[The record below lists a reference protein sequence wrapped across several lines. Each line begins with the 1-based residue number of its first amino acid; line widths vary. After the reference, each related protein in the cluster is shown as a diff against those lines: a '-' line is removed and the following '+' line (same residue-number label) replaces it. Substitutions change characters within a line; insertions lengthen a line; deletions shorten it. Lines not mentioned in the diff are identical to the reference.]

1 MKLIELTRFLESL
14 APLALQEGYDNSGL
28 IVGDPMQDVNKA
40 LVSLDCTE
48 DIIDEAIDSQCDLVV
63 THHPIVFKGMKRFNN
78 TTYIERVVAKAIR
91 HNIAL
96 YAIHTNLDN
105 VEGGVNTTIME
116 RLGVEKPVI
125 LAPKKNIL
133 KKLRVFVP
141 FTHSETIKS
150 ALFTAGAG
158 DISNYSECSFSGK
171 GVGTFLANEQAE
183 PTIGTIGLREEVEE
197 AAIEVIYPSYLERNI
212 LIAMFENH
220 PYEEVAYDVYSL
232 DNAHQNVG
240 SGMIG
245 NLPSALSSEDF
256 LAFLKEKMDVQV
268 IRHTRELNGPIQRVA
283 VCGGAG
289 SFLLQKAI
297 QAGADIFIS
306 ADFKYHEFFD
316 AEDKIMIADIG
327 HFESEQF
334 TQHLLLEVIR
344 KKFPNFAIQI
354 TKESTNPIKYYF

>member
-14 APLALQEGYDNSGL
+14 APLALQEDYDNSGL
-28 IVGDPMQDVNKA
+28 IIGDPKQDINKA

-48 DIIDEAIDSQCDLVV
+48 DIINEAIDNQCDLVI

-78 TTYIERVVAKAIR
+78 ASYIERVVAKAIR

-105 VEGGVNTTIME
+105 VQGGVNMKIME
-116 RLGVEKPVI
+116 RLGVEEPVI

-141 FTHSETIKS
+141 STHVEIVKD
-150 ALFTAGAG
+150 ALFAAGAG
-158 DISNYSECSFSGK
+158 DISNYSECSFSVK
-171 GVGTFLANEQAE
+171 GVGTFLANEKAQ
-183 PTIGTIGLREEVEE
+183 PTLGSVGLREEVEE
-197 AAIEVIYPSYLERNI
+197 AAIEVIYPGYLERNI

-245 NLPSALSSEDF
+245 NLPSAHSSEDF
-256 LAFLKEKMDVQV
+256 LAFLKERMNVKVV
-268 IRHTRELNGPIQRVA
+268 RHTRELNKPIQRVA

-297 QAGADIFIS
+297 QGGADVFIS